1 MRLNTIQ
8 ANSGEAFGSYIN
20 EVFGVSRAFGS
31 VINRVVANNGNSHGI
46 KIEDIESPLNE
57 SYGIL
62 IDDIKAPTTKAF
74 GIYMSNITGT
84 TTYGVVQ
91 QGSLTEGNLFA
102 AQTEIG
108 STAPSTNLSL
118 NVIGGTKTSVQ
129 RTSTTPFTLTKNGG
143 NTVITSVTGT
153 PSSIIMPLMALLF
166 TTEDGLTFNI
176 FHRGSGAVTISGSG
190 GQLINGSATF
200 NFPAGS
206 AHTSMTILWDG
217 SASPPQWFAHVN

>member
-31 VINRVVANNGNSHGI
+31 VINRVVANNGNSHGM
-46 KIEDIESPLNE
+46 KIEDIESPLTE

-62 IDDIKAPTTKAF
+62 IDNIKAPTTKGF
-74 GIYMSNITGT
+74 GIFISNITGFD
-84 TTYGVVQ
+84 TYGVVQ
-91 QGSLTEGNLFA
+91 QGSLTQGNQFD
-102 AQTEIG
+102 AQTQIG
-108 STAPSTNLSL
+108 STAPTNNLSL

-143 NTVITSVTGT
+143 NTVITSVTGGA
-153 PSSIIMPLMALLF
+153 SSIIMPLMSLLF

-176 FHRGSGAVTISGSG
+176 FHRGTGAVTISGSG
-190 GQLINGSATF
+190 GQLINGAGTF
-200 NFPAGS
+200 NFPATSGF
-206 AHTSMTILWDG
+206 TSMTILWDG
-217 SASPPQWFAHVN
+217 SASPPEWFAHVN